1 MSHAPGNTVRAL
13 ASIAGSV
20 ALCLVLAGCRGAQ
33 LERDVYQR
41 ELRLQEDEIYKLE
54 DYLGEYQQM
63 VRQVRCENAE
73 LKKRLDELET
83 ASLSTPS
90 AASEEDPEES
100 LIDRR
105 RRRTTN
111 SGASKYDPKP
121 KPEPVEDSPAI
132 PEIEFGAPS
141 ETLTPETETPKVNA
155 PDAAEIP
162 LPDAA
167 EEPPPF
173 KPTDIEPEAEAP
185 PFQPEKSQSQTGPR
199 LLRLSQAP
207 AAQPITLATTTE
219 PAPLPLAPATPITP
233 TPITPSPNIPTLDRV
248 TFTSET
254 SGVDATGAATLKL
267 RVQPRDA
274 QGKLLSLSGTA
285 AVLVVDP
292 NAPPESEKLA
302 RWDFAQHELAAAWQA
317 SGDERHLELWVGLPA
332 DLPRDRPLELWIRV
346 VDGAGRRAIDH
357 QPLEQSQPELQVTAP
372 VTETGTTGWRA
383 SGPHAAG
390 DSKIRLVTHDE
401 AVE

>member
-1 MSHAPGNTVRAL
+1 MSQAPARSVRAR
-13 ASIAGSV
+13 ASIAGGV

-90 AASEEDPEES
+90 AASDEADDES
-100 LIDRR
+100 LLDRR

-111 SGASKYDPKP
+111 NGPSKYDPKP
-121 KPEPVEDSPAI
+121 AVEPEEETPAI

-141 ETLTPETETPKVNA
+141 ETLTPVGDPPGGVTPEVEA
-155 PDAAEIP
+155 PDAVEIP

-173 KPTDIEPEAEAP
+173 KPTDAPSTTGEPEAEAP
-185 PFQPEKSQSQTGPR
+185 PFKPEKSQSQTGPR
-199 LLRLSQAP
+199 LLRLSRAP
-207 AAQPITLATTTE
+207 AAQPITLATTIE
-219 PAPLPLAPATPITP
+219 PAPLPIAPATPITP
-233 TPITPSPNIPTLDRV
+233 TPIIPTLERV
-248 TFTSET
+248 TFTTET
-254 SGVDATGAATLKL
+254 AGVDATGAATLKL

-332 DLPRDRPLELWIRV
+332 DLPRNRPLELWVRV
-346 VDGAGRRAIDH
+346 VDGA
-357 QPLEQSQPELQVTAP
+357 
-372 VTETGTTGWRA
+372 
-383 SGPHAAG
+383 AAG
-390 DSKIRLVTHDE
+390 RLITSRLSVVNPNCKSRRRLPRARRRVGARPVRKLT
-401 AVE
+401 AILRFAW

>member
-1 MSHAPGNTVRAL
+1 MSHAPGNSVRAR
-13 ASIAGSV
+13 ASIAGGV

-41 ELRLQEDEIYKLE
+41 ELRLQEDEIYRLE
-54 DYLGEYQQM
+54 DYLGEYQTM

-90 AASEEDPEES
+90 AASDEDDDES
-100 LIDRR
+100 LLDRR
-105 RRRTTN
+105 RRRTN
-111 SGASKYDPKP
+111 SNGASKYDPKP
-121 KPEPVEDSPAI
+121 AAEPEEETPAI

-141 ETLTPETETPKVNA
+141 ETLTPEPVTPAVDA
-155 PDAAEIP
+155 PDAVEIP

-173 KPTDIEPEAEAP
+173 KPTDTEPEAEAP
-185 PFQPEKSQSQTGPR
+185 PFQLEKSQSQTGPR

-207 AAQPITLATTTE
+207 AAQPITLATTIE
-219 PAPLPLAPATPITP
+219 SAPLPLAPATPITP
-233 TPITPSPNIPTLDRV
+233 TPTLPTLDRV

-254 SGVDATGAATLKL
+254 AGVDATGAATLKL

-292 NAPPESEKLA
+292 SAPPVSEKLA

-332 DLPRDRPLELWIRV
+332 DLPRDRPLELWVRV

-357 QPLEQSQPELQVTAP
+357 QPLERREPQLQVAAP
-372 VTETGTTGWRA
+372 VTESETTGWRA
-383 SGPHAAG
+383 SGPPAQG
-390 DSKIRLVTHDE
+390 DSQIRLVTHDE

>member
-1 MSHAPGNTVRAL
+1 MSQAPARSVRAH
-13 ASIAGSV
+13 ASIAGAV

-63 VRQVRCENAE
+63 VRQIRCENAE

-90 AASEEDPEES
+90 AARDEDPEES
-100 LIDRR
+100 LLDRR
-105 RRRTTN
+105 RRRRTN
-111 SGASKYDPKP
+111 GASKYDPKP
-121 KPEPVEDSPAI
+121 APEPEEESPAI
-132 PEIEFGAPS
+132 PDIEFGAPS
-141 ETLTPETETPKVNA
+141 QTLTPETDPTAVDA
-155 PDAAEIP
+155 PDAADIP
-162 LPDAA
+162 LPEAA

-173 KPTDIEPEAEAP
+173 KPTDVPSTSGQPEAEAP

-207 AAQPITLATTTE
+207 AAQPITLATTIE
-219 PAPLPLAPATPITP
+219 PAPLPLTSATPITP
-233 TPITPSPNIPTLDRV
+233 PPIVPTLDRV
-248 TFTSET
+248 TFTFEPA
-254 SGVDATGAATLKL
+254 GIDATGVSTLKL

-332 DLPRDRPLELWIRV
+332 DLPRDRPLELWIRI

-357 QPLEQSQPELQVTAP
+357 QPLEPRESELEVAAP
-372 VTETGTTGWRA
+372 IAESESAGWRA
-383 SGPHAAG
+383 SGPQAEG
-390 DSKIRLVTHDE
+390 DSEIRLVTHEE
-401 AVE
+401 AVK